1 MHCSS
6 RCPASLT
13 EALWTVLPDPTRRM
27 PDPYKHPDHAA
38 SAAWH
43 FTFSGPLW
51 QVIVLLGI
59 DEPCHLSHFRGGTGV
74 LPRNHGTNRLACL
87 VDRDGDRAL
96 GREPYGTD
104 LLGINA

>member
-6 RCPASLT
+6 HFPAGLT

-27 PDPYKHPDHAA
+27 QDPYKHPDTAA

-51 QVIVLLGI
+51 QVRQTPPPHPGSSALLVNQGWI
-59 DEPCHLSHFRGGTGV
+59 TPPAQYPEQ
-74 LPRNHGTNRLACL
+74 
-87 VDRDGDRAL
+87 GDKR
-96 GREPYGTD
+96 
-104 LLGINA
+104 